1 MWAGIDW
8 VEFLGRRREEVD
20 RGLAGSFASGK
31 SMMITGAGGSIGSG
45 LARSLLAG
53 RPRTLVLLELSE
65 GGLYECYRK
74 ITGLGGA
81 SATVV
86 IPVVGSI
93 GDQKLLESVMRRHG
107 VELVLHAAAYKHVP
121 LMERNP
127 FSAVMNNAVG
137 TSRLVAAACEV
148 GVSRLTMVS
157 TDKAVNP
164 RSIMG
169 ASKRI
174 AELVLLSHSTDECGM
189 NAVRLGNVL
198 GSSGSVAPIFCEQ
211 LKLGLPLTVSHPE
224 AMRYFLTPEEAE
236 AAILAAGS
244 SPVSGRILVAD
255 CGEPRRVV
263 DLARY
268 TGKRSGIG
276 EGIESKMELRVE
288 YVGLRPG
295 DKLCEELV
303 AEPEETV
310 VGETR
315 GLRVVDSSHPTRPE
329 TIAGIERLATA
340 AGNYELG
347 ELLEV
352 ISGLVPSYRPSPALT
367 GESILLEAL

>member
-1 MWAGIDW
+1 
-8 VEFLGRRREEVD
+8 
-20 RGLAGSFASGK
+20 
-31 SMMITGAGGSIGSG
+31 
-45 LARSLLAG
+45 
-53 RPRTLVLLELSE
+53 
-65 GGLYECYRK
+65 
-74 ITGLGGA
+74 
-81 SATVV
+81 
-86 IPVVGSI
+86 
-93 GDQKLLESVMRRHG
+93 
-107 VELVLHAAAYKHVP
+107 
-121 LMERNP
+121 
-127 FSAVMNNAVG
+127 
-137 TSRLVAAACEV
+137 
-148 GVSRLTMVS
+148 
-157 TDKAVNP
+157 
-164 RSIMG
+164 
-169 ASKRI
+169 
-174 AELVLLSHSTDECGM
+174 
-189 NAVRLGNVL
+189 
-198 GSSGSVAPIFCEQ
+198 
-211 LKLGLPLTVSHPE
+211 
-224 AMRYFLTPEEAE
+224 MRYFLTPEEAE

-268 TGKRSGIG
+268 IGKRSGIG